1 MLRKMTG
8 NFKNTLKSKK
18 KVKEKLNQKQ
28 RLKIMFIKNKLKTV
42 VGKPKLKMNKRIKM
56 RKSVVKK

>member
-1 MLRKMTG
+1 MTG